1 MEKQVLTPEEV
12 TQLKEL
18 RHTYQELMANIGN
31 AEMQIMTF
39 QLKKEQFK
47 LQLQQ
52 LQEKVINL
60 AKELE
65 SKYGSGTISLETNEF
80 LPNT

>member
-18 RHTYQELMANIGN
+18 RNNYQELIANVGN

-52 LQEKVINL
+52 LQEKEINL

>member
-1 MEKQVLTPEEV
+1 MEKKVLTQEEV
-12 TQLKEL
+12 AQLTEL
-18 RHTYQELMANIGN
+18 RNNYQTLVASIGN
-31 AEMQIMTF
+31 TEMQIMTF

-52 LQEKVINL
+52 LQEKEISL

-65 SKYGSGTISLETNEF
+65 NKYGSGTISLETNEF
-80 LPNT
+80 LPNA

>member
-18 RHTYQELMANIGN
+18 RNNYQELIANVGN

-52 LQEKVINL
+52 LQEKEISL

-65 SKYGSGTISLETNEF
+65 NKYGSGTISLETNEF
-80 LPNT
+80 LPNA

>member
-1 MEKQVLTPEEV
+1 
-12 TQLKEL
+12 
-18 RHTYQELMANIGN
+18 
-31 AEMQIMTF
+31 MQIMTF

-52 LQEKVINL
+52 LQEKEINL

>member
-12 TQLKEL
+12 IQLKEL
-18 RHTYQELMANIGN
+18 RNNYQELIANVGN

-52 LQEKVINL
+52 LQEKEISL

-65 SKYGSGTISLETNEF
+65 NKYGSGTISLETNEF
-80 LPNT
+80 LPNA

>member
-1 MEKQVLTPEEV
+1 MEKKVLTPEEV

-18 RHTYQELMANIGN
+18 RDAYQELIANIGN
-31 AEMQIMTF
+31 TEMQIMTF

-52 LQEKVINL
+52 LQEKEITL

-65 SKYGSGTISLETNEF
+65 VKYGNGTISLETNEF
-80 LPNT
+80 LPNA

>member
-52 LQEKVINL
+52 LQEKEINL